1 MNGNLIDIET
11 EKLPV
16 VVFANDELKAW
27 FKNINQVMARLEA
40 EVNFQTMLAG
50 WFGNE
55 ELLPQV
61 EICFTSVTGF
71 ESFQQEDTRLAC
83 KQLADDVFYR
93 FDSDKKQATGFI
105 YFTESELSLLEQHQ
119 KLLPSM
125 TKAKLIKLLR
135 DIGQTLNLP
144 AVPTLE

>member
-1 MNGNLIDIET
+1 MNDNLIDIET

-16 VVFANDELKAW
+16 SVFANDELKAW
-27 FKNINQVMARLEA
+27 FKNISQVMARLEA

-55 ELLPQV
+55 ELLPQMEV
-61 EICFTSVTGF
+61 CFTSATGF
-71 ESFQQEDTRLAC
+71 VSFQQEDTHLES

-93 FDSDKKQATGFI
+93 FDTDKKRATGFI
-105 YFTESELSLLEQHQ
+105 HFTESELSLIEQHQ
-119 KLLPSM
+119 KLLPGIA
-125 TKAKLIKLLR
+125 KAKLVKLLR

-144 AVPTLE
+144 PVPTLN